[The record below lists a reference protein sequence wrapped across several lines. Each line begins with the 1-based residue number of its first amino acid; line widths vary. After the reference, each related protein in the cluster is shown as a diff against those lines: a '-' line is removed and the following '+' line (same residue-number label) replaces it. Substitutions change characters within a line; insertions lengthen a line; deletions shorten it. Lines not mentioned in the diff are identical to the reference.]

1 MFHLGHVEPEDEIEG
16 QMVFTLV
23 CINAEPLESLFCV
36 LIVEEYLSVEEGDKT
51 VEEAIGKEG
60 SPDALVDAPRPEEQ
74 DPVEA
79 ESR

>member
-1 MFHLGHVEPEDEIEG
+1 MHLGHVKTEDEIER

-23 CINAEPLESLFCV
+23 CINAESLKSLFCV
-36 LIVEEYLSVEEGDKT
+36 LIEEEYLSVEEGDKT
-51 VEEAIGKEG
+51 VEEAISKEG

>member
-1 MFHLGHVEPEDEIEG
+1 MLHLGHVEPEDEIER

-23 CINAEPLESLFCV
+23 CINAEPLKSLFCV
-36 LIVEEYLSVEEGDKT
+36 LIVEEYLPVEEGDKT
-51 VEEAIGKEG
+51 VEQAISKQG
-60 SPDALVDAPRPEEQ
+60 SPDAFVDAPCPEKE

>member
-1 MFHLGHVEPEDEIEG
+1 MLHLGHVKTEDEIER

-23 CINAEPLESLFCV
+23 CINAEPLKSLFCV
-36 LIVEEYLSVEEGDKT
+36 LIVEENLPVEEGDKT
-51 VEEAIGKEG
+51 VEEAIGKQG
-60 SPDALVDAPRPEEQ
+60 SPDAFVDAPCPEEQ

>member
-1 MFHLGHVEPEDEIEG
+1 MLHLGHVEPEDEIER

-36 LIVEEYLSVEEGDKT
+36 LIVEEYLPVEEGDKT
-51 VEEAIGKEG
+51 VEQAISKQG
-60 SPDALVDAPRPEEQ
+60 SPDAFVDAPCPEEQ

>member
-1 MFHLGHVEPEDEIEG
+1 MLHLGHVKTEDEIEG

-23 CINAEPLESLFCV
+23 CINAEPLKSLFCV

-51 VEEAIGKEG
+51 VEESISKEG
-60 SPDALVDAPRPEEQ
+60 SPDALVDAPRPEKE